1 MKDSFNAASF
11 LPGLERAGVLGIIR
25 GTDQNA
31 AVASALALFEEGI
44 LFVEVTLTTPGALEA
59 IKTIARHAPED
70 ARVGAGT
77 VMTVADVGRVIDAGA
92 RFVVTPA
99 VVEAIAES
107 ARLRLPVLAG
117 AFTATEAV
125 NAMAQGATAVKLFPA
140 SAGGP
145 GYLKALRDPL
155 PHTPFVAVGGVGL
168 AEGRDFLRAGAV
180 ALGVGGPLVGDA
192 ATPGGDL
199 MALRLRARQFVD
211 LITEAK
217 AVAP

>member
-1 MKDSFNAASF
+1 MTYTFSEDAF
-11 LPGLERAGVLGIIR
+11 LPGLKRAGVLGIIR

-31 AVASALALFEEGI
+31 AVAAALALFEEGI
-44 LFVEVTLTTPGALEA
+44 TFVEVTLTTPGALDA
-59 IKTIARHAPED
+59 IRNIARQAPD
-70 ARVGAGT
+70 GASVGAGT
-77 VMTVADVGRVIDAGA
+77 VMTAADVGRVLDAGA
-92 RFVVTPA
+92 RFAVTPA

-107 ARLRLPVLAG
+107 ARLGLPVLAG

-125 NAMAQGATAVKLFPA
+125 NAMDQGATAVKLFPA

-199 MALRLRARQFVD
+199 TALRLRARQFMD

-217 AVAP
+217 AAAP